1 MQKLALF
8 TILLFLQQIVAA
20 QPFTLKGI
28 VLDEYNE
35 HPLANVKVRIAQD
48 STETDERGYFVFHL
62 SEKWKPQ
69 ATLYFEKEHYESLR
83 KGLLSFQQ
91 NSQSPILFYLRYKPD
106 CKCEKK

>member
-1 MQKLALF
+1 MKKLFFLI
-8 TILLFLQQIVAA
+8 ILLISQLLLLA

-35 HPLANVKVRIAQD
+35 HPLPNVKVRIAQD
-48 STETDERGYFVFHL
+48 STETDESGHFVFHL
-62 SEKWKPQ
+62 SEKWKTQ